1 MQEKVDMAQSIISVF
16 PILKDPVTDGYV
28 STLFVKTVQS
38 LYIDMFFLEKLQ
50 VIIELCKCF

>member
-1 MQEKVDMAQSIISVF
+1 VDMAQSIISVF